1 MKHKIQINS
10 KNVYLLFTIAQTRT
24 FYFIKGNPYQNYS
37 DKNHFVSKHIQNR
50 KEYLINLICIHLS
63 YTLFTFYFPG
73 KGNPGIDW
81 CVMRKREKQTGRLV
95 SPIVVGMGNCAE

>member
-10 KNVYLLFTIAQTRT
+10 KKVYLLSTITQTRT
-24 FYFIKGNPYQNYS
+24 FYFIKGNPYKNYT
-37 DKNHFVSKHIQNR
+37 DKNHFVSKRMQNR
-50 KEYLINLICIHLS
+50 KEYLINLICIPLS

-73 KGNPGIDW
+73 KGNSGIDW
-81 CVMRKREKQTGRLV
+81 CVMRKRGEKTGRLV